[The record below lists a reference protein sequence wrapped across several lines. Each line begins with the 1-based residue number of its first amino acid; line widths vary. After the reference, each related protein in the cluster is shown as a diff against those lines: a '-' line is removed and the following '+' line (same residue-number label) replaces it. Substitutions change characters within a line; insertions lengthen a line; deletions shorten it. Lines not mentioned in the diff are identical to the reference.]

1 LLLISGVLILMGS
14 FIIGAYLRADSH
26 WTLPALL
33 LGLTGIGSA
42 FFNTASQAAMIR
54 ALPKAHW
61 GTAIGI
67 INGVF
72 GFGQMFGI
80 SLSGIL
86 LTLAFRHYTGDP
98 AATPDPGNAQLF
110 VRSMNLT
117 YLCALGIAVVPLFTS
132 TKFRKAE

>member
-1 LLLISGVLILMGS
+1 
-14 FIIGAYLRADSH
+14 
-26 WTLPALL
+26 
-33 LGLTGIGSA
+33 
-42 FFNTASQAAMIR
+42 
-54 ALPKAHW
+54 LPKAHW

-86 LTLAFRHYTGDP
+86 LTLAFRHYTGDS

-132 TKFRKAE
+132 TKFRKTE